1 MKALIDLLLLAAF
14 ALPAFPTQYTLELK
28 PENTKIQWTLSDVLH
43 TVQGSFK
50 LKHGTIG
57 FDTETGR
64 ATGQIVVDVA
74 SGNSGSPARDHRMHA
89 NVLESARYPEAV
101 FVPDR
106 MEGALTIPGTS
117 AIKLHGIFTI
127 HGASHEISLDVQARS
142 TADQMNATI
151 AFETPYVAWGM
162 KDPSNFVLKVNKTVK
177 MSIEVSAPLQQRA
190 LPAR

>member
-1 MKALIDLLLLAAF
+1 
-14 ALPAFPTQYTLELK
+14 
-28 PENTKIQWTLSDVLH
+28 
-43 TVQGSFK
+43 
-50 LKHGTIG
+50 
-57 FDTETGR
+57 
-64 ATGQIVVDVA
+64 
-74 SGNSGSPARDHRMHA
+74 
-89 NVLESARYPEAV
+89 VLESARYPEAV